1 MWELVSI
8 SKTCFC
14 TLTVCSLVTFLRIH
28 VGVKLLPKGGPL
40 VTTTRSTHT
49 KTHFPTRRL
58 GSDGMP
64 NGESLC
70 CFGEAEK
77 FSP

>member
-8 SKTCFC
+8 SKTCFF
-14 TLTVCSLVTFLRIH
+14 TLTVCSLLTFLRIH

-49 KTHFPTRRL
+49 KTHFPTPGL
-58 GSDGMP
+58 GSVGSDGMP
-64 NGESLC
+64 NGESL
-70 CFGEAEK
+70 
-77 FSP
+77 